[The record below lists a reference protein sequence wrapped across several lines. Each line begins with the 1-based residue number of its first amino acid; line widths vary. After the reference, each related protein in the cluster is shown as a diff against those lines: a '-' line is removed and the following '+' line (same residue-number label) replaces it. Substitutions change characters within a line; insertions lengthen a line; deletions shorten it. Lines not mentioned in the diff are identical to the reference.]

1 MVCQSVGKNVTLHMA
16 DMELDENSISLMDQ
30 ATNKPISIVKHDYD
44 KEREFYIARLSQTLK
59 PGQKYVI
66 KINFVANLNDNLK
79 GFYRSVYKDLT
90 TDKDE

>member
-1 MVCQSVGKNVTLHMA
+1 MA

-30 ATNKPISIVKHDYD
+30 ATNKPISIVKNDYD